1 MTNITESMADFLL
14 ENANPSIRYR
24 VLTEVLRRDV
34 PQVERDRMQAEILDE
49 PIIKSIIACQKENG
63 WLGNGFHGPSR
74 DAGQY
79 ENQEV
84 GVKYLGEKLVYRDA
98 PVLKNAISAF
108 KTAENEYMGDN
119 EDNYDRDKYAAYGA
133 DIVKAACVARA
144 GYEDS
149 FDISREI
156 MKSLDSFRRVTEVG
170 SVTDIVKIRKKRP
183 ERVNPD
189 GIAYVFNDYEK
200 WPCRYHLD
208 ILAHTQSWRSEENI
222 AMLAAAFNK
231 LMGAEPPGYVPA
243 YCVDVG
249 HLVGCCSAFTEG
261 MELCTEADGVRR
273 VRLDLAEYMCRC
285 GLYDLVPKLRREVD
299 IIRDSVDE
307 RGVCRAS
314 FDEAALRGMGTYSGG
329 QLEIDWKKA
338 ARRAS
343 DVTFRALLILHY
355 GGVK

>member
-1 MTNITESMADFLL
+1 MTNITERMADFLL

-24 VLTEVLRRDV
+24 VLTEVLHRDV

-63 WLGNGFHGPSR
+63 WIGNGFHGPSR

-108 KTAENEYMGDN
+108 KTAENEYMGDSG
-119 EDNYDRDKYAAYGA
+119 DRDKYTAYGA

-156 MKSLDSFRRVTEVG
+156 KKSLDSFRRVTEVG

-231 LMGAEPPGYVPA
+231 LMEASSPGYVPA

-249 HLVGCCSAFTEG
+249 HLVGCCGAFTEG
-261 MELCTEADGVRR
+261 MELCS
-273 VRLDLAEYMCRC
+273 RLDLTEYMCRC
-285 GLYDLVPKLRREVD
+285 GLYGLVPKLRREVD
-299 IIRDSVDE
+299 IIRNSVDE
-307 RGVCRAS
+307 RGVCHAS
-314 FDEAALRGMGTYSGG
+314 FDETALRGMGTYSGR
-329 QLEIDWKKA
+329 QLEVDWKKA